1 MKQFYSKEL
10 EQILQL
16 HCSRLSEKEKRHYAA
31 LEALK
36 LGYGGKTYISILLN
50 ISRTTIEKGIL
61 ELKDSSFY
69 AQIPQNKQRRS
80 GGGRKKILP

>member
-36 LGYGGKTYISILLN
+36 LGYGGKTYI
-50 ISRTTIEKGIL
+50 
-61 ELKDSSFY
+61 
-69 AQIPQNKQRRS
+69 
-80 GGGRKKILP
+80 